1 MSNAPDLLSRSKLL
15 DSLERIILV
24 AFWAYFIN
32 TIVTSVAHSHRLFDL
47 LILLVETMTLVL
59 VLSRRGAS
67 NISASPADWALAF
80 GATLLPLLVRPVDG
94 NGLGLDALGV
104 TLMLASVCMQA
115 GAKLTLGRSFGVVP
129 ARRAIVVR
137 GPYKLVRH
145 PIYASYLV
153 GHAGFLLL
161 NPSAWN
167 LAVYGLATSLQIM
180 RLLREERMLRESPEY
195 ESYTLCVR
203 YRLIP
208 GVF

>member
-1 MSNAPDLLSRSKLL
+1 MRVSPKLL
-15 DSLERIILV
+15 DSIERVVLV
-24 AFWAYFIN
+24 AFWAYFAN
-32 TIVTSVAHSHRLFDL
+32 TIVSSVAQSHRLFDL
-47 LILLVETMTLVL
+47 LILVVEVLTVILVL
-59 VLSRRGAS
+59 TRRGAS
-67 NISASPADWALAF
+67 TISSSPMDWALAF
-80 GATLLPLLVRPVDG
+80 GATLAPLLVRPIG
-94 NGLGLDALGV
+94 GEGFGLGAFGAA
-104 TLMLASVCMQA
+104 LMLLSIAMQV

-161 NPSAWN
+161 NPSVWN
-167 LAVYGLATSLQIM
+167 LAVYSLATAIQIM
-180 RLLREERMLRESPEY
+180 RLLREERILRESPEY
-195 ESYTLCVR
+195 ESYTNSVH